1 MAKEGGKVKKRMDE
15 WEKNELKY
23 RGLREV
29 KGSDEEQ
36 KHGLGEEEKREKRE
50 EKRWSVRRK
59 WKLEEP
65 PEWHVTCI
73 PAMYFNNQHLRMRS
87 VPGGGCLSLVLR
99 VTNYHSI
106 SAIYWEDSSLSIEL
120 TGAQH

>member
-1 MAKEGGKVKKRMDE
+1 MRMAKEGGKVKKRMDE

-50 EKRWSVRRK
+50 RRK
-59 WKLEEP
+59 
-65 PEWHVTCI
+65 
-73 PAMYFNNQHLRMRS
+73 
-87 VPGGGCLSLVLR
+87 GGL
-99 VTNYHSI
+99 
-106 SAIYWEDSSLSIEL
+106 
-120 TGAQH
+120 

>member
-15 WEKNELKY
+15 WEKNEQKY

-50 EKRWSVRRK
+50 RRK
-59 WKLEEP
+59 
-65 PEWHVTCI
+65 
-73 PAMYFNNQHLRMRS
+73 
-87 VPGGGCLSLVLR
+87 GGL
-99 VTNYHSI
+99 
-106 SAIYWEDSSLSIEL
+106 
-120 TGAQH
+120 